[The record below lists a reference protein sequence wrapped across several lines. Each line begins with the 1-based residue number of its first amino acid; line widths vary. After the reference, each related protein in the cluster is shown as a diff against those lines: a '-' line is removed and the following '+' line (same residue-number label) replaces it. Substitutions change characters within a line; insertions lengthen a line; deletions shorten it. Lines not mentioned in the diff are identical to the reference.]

1 MFSNK
6 IKTIILMG
14 GDLLMLYFSL
24 SLTLIIRYGI
34 STANELWGSH
44 FAPFTIVYLIW
55 IIIFYI
61 IGLYENSRQKNN
73 LSFYALAAK
82 AMTVNSII
90 AVIFFYFISY
100 SNISPKR
107 ILFINIIIFCLF
119 FFLWRKL
126 YSKAIHSSAALNN
139 LLIIG
144 INNQSTEII
153 NQIIKN
159 PSFGYKLIG
168 VIGNK
173 VSGFSAGIK
182 FISNENLNL
191 PNIIKKEKI
200 QTIVNSADHS
210 QPKTTNELYKS
221 LSYKVKILG
230 LANFY
235 EELNKKIHIN
245 LINEIWFLENL
256 KEGEKKFYEFGKRI
270 ADIALSCVGFI
281 LSLPFL
287 PFLALIIKIDSK
299 GPLFF
304 TQIRTGKNGKSFLAI
319 KLRTMAEDA
328 EKEGPQLAKINDARI
343 TRVGK
348 FLRQSRIDEIPQLL
362 NVLCGEMSFI
372 GPRPERP
379 EFISELEQKIPFYK
393 QRLIIKPGLTGCD
406 QISGAYHSASP
417 QDSLKKLQYD
427 LYYIKNRSFALDLDI
442 LLKTV
447 NIIFKRQGR

>member
-6 IKTIILMG
+6 LKTIILMG

-34 STANELWGSH
+34 SEAGELWGRH
-44 FAPFTIVYLIW
+44 FAPFTAVYLIW
-55 IIIFYI
+55 IIVFYI
-61 IGLYENSRQKNN
+61 IGLYENSKQKNL
-73 LSFYALAAK
+73 LSFYSLAAK
-82 AMTVNSII
+82 AMAINSII
-90 AVIFFYFISY
+90 AIIFFYFISY
-100 SNISPKR
+100 SGISPKR
-107 ILFINIIIFCLF
+107 ILFINIVIFCLL

-126 YSKAIHSSAALNN
+126 YSKAIYSSVALNN

-144 INNQSTEII
+144 TDSQSLKTI
-153 NQIIKN
+153 NQIVKS
-159 PSFGYKLIG
+159 PGFGYKLIG
-168 VIGNK
+168 VVGNS
-173 VSGFSAGIK
+173 SGELPAEIK
-182 FISNENLNL
+182 FINSENLNL
-191 PNIIKKEKI
+191 PDIIKKEKI
-200 QTIVNSADHS
+200 QTIVNSDS
-210 QPKTTNELYKS
+210 ENQLKITSELYKS
-221 LSYKVKILG
+221 LSCKVRILG

-256 KEGEKKFYEFGKRI
+256 KEGEKKIYEFGKRI
-270 ADIALSCVGFI
+270 ADIALACAGLI
-281 LSLPFL
+281 LSFPFL
-287 PFLALIIKIDSK
+287 PFLALVIKIDSK

-304 TQIRTGKNGKSFLAI
+304 TQIRTGKNGKKFLAV
-319 KLRTMAEDA
+319 KLRTMAKDA
-328 EKEGPQLAKINDARI
+328 EKDGPQFAKINDSRI

-362 NVLCGEMSFI
+362 NVLRGEMSFI

-379 EFISELEQKIPFYK
+379 EFISELEKKIPFYK

-417 QDSLKKLQYD
+417 QDSLEKLQYD

-447 NIIFKRQGR
+447 NIILKRQGR